1 MNFVELATSRVA
13 VRVEEKDYPLFAEL
27 CEAYGFVDLFG
38 EPMTSNEYPPGL
50 DPEFFPESAEQN
62 TICFAHGF
70 HGRPLN
76 KHLSHGVAYT
86 YIKNNFPI
94 VEFKDFDEYND
105 SEQEPAVP
113 IQMESLLLLFE

>member
-27 CEAYGFVDLFG
+27 CEAHGFVDLFG
-38 EPMTSNEYPPGL
+38 EPMTSNAYPPGL
-50 DPEFFPESAEQN
+50 DPEFFPEAAEQN
-62 TICFAHGF
+62 VICFTHGF
-70 HGRPLN
+70 HHRSLN

-94 VEFKDFDEYND
+94 VEFEDFDEYDD